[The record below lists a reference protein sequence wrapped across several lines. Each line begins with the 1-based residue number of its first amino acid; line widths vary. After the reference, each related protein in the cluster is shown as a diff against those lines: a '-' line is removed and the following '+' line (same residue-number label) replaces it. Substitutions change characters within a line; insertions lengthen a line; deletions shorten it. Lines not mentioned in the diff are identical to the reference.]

1 MWVVLVGQGSDSE
14 AGKTFHTAD
23 LSYFQLLHAHW
34 LTGSHF
40 WGLSRGFLQS
50 STAGGVSLVMKMGA
64 ITELTEG

>member
-34 LTGSHF
+34 LTGF
-40 WGLSRGFLQS
+40 TLLG
-50 STAGGVSLVMKMGA
+50 
-64 ITELTEG
+64 TE